1 MEKFVLVEPSLNQ
14 KELAKDYI
22 NEFGNQFAN
31 GSGGLYKYLKS
42 GKSYEEWLE
51 KLKIDKN
58 REVTEEHVPSLTY
71 FLMNKSKTHIFGMI
85 NIRLA
90 LNKKLRESNGN
101 IGYSIRPSQ
110 RGNGYNKINLYLALK
125 VCAKYN
131 IEKVMIDCDVVNE
144 ASKRTIIALG
154 GVKEKEMYNED
165 FKCMV
170 DTFWIDVN
178 DSLKTN
184 SKIYEQYI
192 D

>member
-71 FLMNKSKTHIFGMI
+71 FLMN
-85 NIRLA
+85 N
-90 LNKKLRESNGN
+90 
-101 IGYSIRPSQ
+101 
-110 RGNGYNKINLYLALK
+110 
-125 VCAKYN
+125 
-131 IEKVMIDCDVVNE
+131 
-144 ASKRTIIALG
+144 
-154 GVKEKEMYNED
+154 
-165 FKCMV
+165 
-170 DTFWIDVN
+170 
-178 DSLKTN
+178 
-184 SKIYEQYI
+184 
-192 D
+192 